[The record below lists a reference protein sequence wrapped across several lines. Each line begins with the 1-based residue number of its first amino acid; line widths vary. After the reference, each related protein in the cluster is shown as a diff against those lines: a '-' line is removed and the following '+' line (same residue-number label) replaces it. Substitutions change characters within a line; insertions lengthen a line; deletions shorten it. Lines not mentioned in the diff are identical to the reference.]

1 MIYLLKI
8 FKSRIQGIMKTEINI
23 GFDYSHQ
30 NKLTIEDPAF
40 NDFIEYLFNSDL
52 KLGKIEAGI
61 TYEKLSEYNVFII
74 GVPGADSHIS
84 SEEIEYFI
92 KYVKDGGS
100 LLIVNDKGGDI
111 ENKNNLNELTKN
123 FGIKFNPDQLF
134 DNENYSK
141 EISRPIIK
149 DFRKHFITRD
159 ITKIIHSSGCTLEID
174 DSVETEDINV
184 SAIAFSSGESAWHKI
199 FDGEDWVDEPKESA
213 SILAIGHY
221 GLGKI
226 VVIGNLSLFSGFHA
240 LYGIQAAD
248 NFKLI
253 SNIISWLMNKA
264 HSQEAQLSQSVYITV
279 PIEQELYYWMKGKLD
294 EDRWKNVEEI
304 VNFAL
309 KVVKFRI
316 RKQESQEE

>member
-1 MIYLLKI
+1 L
-8 FKSRIQGIMKTEINI
+8 TELNI

-30 NKLTIEDPAF
+30 NKLTIEDPGF

-52 KLGKIEAGI
+52 KLGKIEAGL
-61 TYEKLSEYNVFII
+61 TYEKLSDYNVFII
-74 GVPGADSHIS
+74 GVPATNSHIN
-84 SEEIEYFI
+84 SEEIEYLT

-100 LLIVNDKGGDI
+100 LLIVSDKGGDI
-111 ENKNNLNELTKN
+111 ENNYNLNELTEN

-134 DNENYSK
+134 DNENFSK
-141 EISRPIIK
+141 DISRPIIM

-159 ITKIIHSSGCTLEID
+159 ITKIVHSNGCTLEID
-174 DSVETEDINV
+174 ESVETKDINV
-184 SAIAFSSGESAWHKI
+184 SAIGFSSKVSAWHKI
-199 FDGEDWVDEPKESA
+199 FDGEDWIDEPVENA
-213 SILAIGHY
+213 PIIAIGHY

-226 VVIGNLSLFSGFHA
+226 VAIGNLSLFSGFHVS
-240 LYGIQAAD
+240 YGIHAAD

-264 HSQEAQLSQSVYITV
+264 PSQEAQLSQPIYVTI

-294 EDRWKNVEEI
+294 EERWKNIEEI

>member
-1 MIYLLKI
+1 
-8 FKSRIQGIMKTEINI
+8 MKTEFNI

-30 NKLTIEDPAF
+30 NKLIIEDPGF

-61 TYEKLSEYNVFII
+61 TYKKLADYNVFII
-74 GVPGADSHIS
+74 GVPVAGSHLN
-84 SEEIEYFI
+84 SEEIEYLT

-100 LLIVNDKGGDI
+100 LLVINDKGGEI
-111 ENKNNLNELTKN
+111 ENKNNLNDLTKN

-141 EISRPIIK
+141 DISRPIIK

-159 ITKIIHSSGCTLEID
+159 ITQIIHSNGCTIEID
-174 DSVETEDINV
+174 KSVETEDIDV
-184 SAIAFSSGESAWHKI
+184 SAIAFSSEESAWHKT
-199 FDGEDWVDEPKESA
+199 FDGEEWAEEPVESA
-213 SILAIGHY
+213 AIIAIGHY
-221 GLGKI
+221 DMGKI
-226 VVIGNLSLFSGFHA
+226 VAIGNLSLFSGFHA
-240 LYGIQAAD
+240 LYGIHAAD

-253 SNIISWLMNKA
+253 VNIISWLMNKA
-264 HSQEAQLSQSVYITV
+264 HSQEAQLSQPIYTTV
-279 PIEQELYYWMKGKLD
+279 PIEQDLYYWMKEKLD
-294 EDRWKNVEEI
+294 EERWKNVEEI

-316 RKQESQEE
+316 RKQDSQDQEE